1 MKEKEG
7 IKDIFN
13 AAVPFMPEDKRRQ
26 MFIFTKLMEIMDYK
40 EDMAVF
46 ENVNEDKKKRRD
58 RFLKSVSPFVT
69 EEEKNDI
76 DMLVKIIELKRIMG

>member
-1 MKEKEG
+1 MREKEG

-40 EDMAVF
+40 EDMSVF

>member
-46 ENVNEDKKKRRD
+46 
-58 RFLKSVSPFVT
+58 
-69 EEEKNDI
+69 
-76 DMLVKIIELKRIMG
+76 

>member
-13 AAVPFMPEDKRRQ
+13 AAVPFMPEDKRRH
-26 MFIFTKLMEIMDYK
+26 MFIFAKLMEIMDYK
-40 EDMAVF
+40 EDMTVF

-58 RFLKSVSPFVT
+58 RFLKSISPFVT
-69 EEEKNDI
+69 EEEKNEI